1 MAGQDQRPEKYE
13 QNPSHLAKEFPSRTY
28 QGRPL
33 IDFVTND
40 WRTDSRYQEGI
51 YTSDESE
58 SLYRR
63 EEDDYWV
70 HPRWKNMISYKR
82 VPRRVQRYLLI
93 YVALLIA
100 TWVSWTWFIQPDWE
114 KNKELESQ
122 LNAKPTSVFG
132 SNMRPEFS
140 DMTQVKTLDSSLL
153 PSEHQLM
160 QRLVVVGD
168 VHGCKEEL
176 QNLLEKVSFHS
187 ATDHLILTGD
197 MIDKGPD
204 SPGVVDLARELSA
217 SCVRGNHEDRMLLA
231 LNDMRVH
238 HASLPGPQE
247 DPGRTVD
254 TLDEES
260 FSHGDYKARALAR
273 QFTDKQIRW
282 LQQCPVILRVGE
294 IGGMGEVVVV
304 HAGLVP
310 GVPLE
315 RQDPFQ
321 VMNMRT
327 IDLDTRL
334 PSDGREGT
342 AWEKL
347 WNHEQAKLLEKE
359 RSTVIYGHDSK
370 RGKNILKYSK
380 GLDSGCVN
388 GGKLTAMVIGAS
400 KEGKAKTKIVS
411 VKCKNQGL
419 KR

>member
-1 MAGQDQRPEKYE
+1 
-13 QNPSHLAKEFPSRTY
+13 
-28 QGRPL
+28 
-33 IDFVTND
+33 V
-40 WRTDSRYQEGI
+40 
-51 YTSDESE
+51 
-58 SLYRR
+58 
-63 EEDDYWV
+63 
-70 HPRWKNMISYKR
+70 
-82 VPRRVQRYLLI
+82 
-93 YVALLIA
+93 
-100 TWVSWTWFIQPDWE
+100 
-114 KNKELESQ
+114 
-122 LNAKPTSVFG
+122 
-132 SNMRPEFS
+132 
-140 DMTQVKTLDSSLL
+140 
-153 PSEHQLM
+153 
-160 QRLVVVGD
+160 
-168 VHGCKEEL
+168 

-282 LQQCPVILRVGE
+282 LQKCPVILRVGE

-342 AWEKL
+342 AWEKVGPHAPKFSL
-347 WNHEQAKLLEKE
+347 
-359 RSTVIYGHDSK
+359 ISK
-370 RGKNILKYSK
+370 IFQSFPVPSPY
-380 GLDSGCVN
+380 
-388 GGKLTAMVIGAS
+388 I
-400 KEGKAKTKIVS
+400 
-411 VKCKNQGL
+411 
-419 KR
+419 